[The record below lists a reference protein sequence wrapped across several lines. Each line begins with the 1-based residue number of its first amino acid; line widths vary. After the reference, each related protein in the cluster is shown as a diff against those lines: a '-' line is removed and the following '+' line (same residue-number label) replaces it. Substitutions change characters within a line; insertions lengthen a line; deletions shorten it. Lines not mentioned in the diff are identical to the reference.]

1 MTLFLHLE
9 QEYVWPRDCSSCHRE
24 YYLSE
29 QRGLIQQTK
38 KTGKDLLLEHFMA
51 KWVQLFW
58 ETEACIQIY
67 TPNQAEGILNISP
80 Q

>member
-1 MTLFLHLE
+1 M
-9 QEYVWPRDCSSCHRE
+9 QPRDCHSCHRE

-29 QRGLIQQTK
+29 RRGLIQQK

-58 ETEACIQIY
+58 EPEACIQIP
-67 TPNQAEGILNISP
+67 TPNQAEGILNINP
-80 Q
+80 H